1 MGLTDSKPTG
11 TKNIS
16 NNQPRFTKEQV
27 LNHVDKVFKITAT
40 NKETTDSEFSQT
52 LNWLTE
58 TFQEGGADLS
68 SVVQNINKLNLS
80 DINNNKIN
88 VEQLN
93 KFLLQLGGGDNDV
106 PTSESTGV
114 TETLNYSNNSSTLMS
129 ASFSDRSNMSIR
141 HKLAGGCGCAENSAQ
156 EPVSAS
162 YNSTNVFS
170 ETSINT
176 INNMRGGNILSATSY
191 SDMSNNFKGGNLPA
205 TSITESAMSKNNIIQ
220 NNILNEF
227 NVNAFSET
235 SLSHLNSLNQNGGA
249 KKKKARKQKREEK
262 REEKRDMRNRKEK
275 KEDMDLELD
284 TEEDEL
290 IDLDSEEDSSSDSS
304 DKLENLEDESDET
317 ETMKMVRS
325 ESEKRG
331 RKKNSERKESE
342 RRGNRRLARVLTDME
357 ESDSSS
363 DSLSS
368 TDDESTGS
376 SSTSSVSSPQM
387 SRQKKSS
394 KKAKKASKKGSKG
407 KKSKK
412 LMTESSMSE
421 FNAIPFYSS
430 DNSTDFYRSFESR
443 NRFD

>member
-40 NKETTDSEFSQT
+40 NKNSTDSEFSQT

-58 TFQEGGADLS
+58 TFQEGGDIS
-68 SVVQNINKLNLS
+68 SIVHNINNLNLS
-80 DINNNKIN
+80 DVNANKIN

-93 KFLLQLGGGDNDV
+93 KFLLQLGGGDIDV

-176 INNMRGGNILSATSY
+176 INNMRGGSTQS
-191 SDMSNNFKGGNLPA
+191 A
-205 TSITESAMSKNNIIQ
+205 TSITESATSKNNIIQ

-235 SLSHLNSLNQNGGA
+235 SLSHLNSLNQDGGA

-262 REEKRDMRNRKEK
+262 RNMKDRKEK
-275 KEDMDLELD
+275 KEDMDLDLD

-290 IDLDSEEDSSSDSS
+290 IDLDSEEDESSDSS
-304 DKLENLEDESDET
+304 DKLENLDDESDET
-317 ETMKMVRS
+317 DTMKMVRS

-331 RKKNSERKESE
+331 RKNSERRESE
-342 RRGNRRLARVLTDME
+342 RRGSRRLARVLTDME

-368 TDDESTGS
+368 TEDESTGS

-394 KKAKKASKKGSKG
+394 KKVKKASKKSSNKKG

>member
-40 NKETTDSEFSQT
+40 NKDSTDSEFSQT

-58 TFQEGGADLS
+58 TFQEGGDIS
-68 SVVQNINKLNLS
+68 SIVQNINNLNLS
-80 DINNNKIN
+80 DVNANKIN

-93 KFLLQLGGGDNDV
+93 KFLLQLGGGDVDI

-162 YNSTNVFS
+162 YASTNVFS

-176 INNMRGGNILSATSY
+176 INNMRGGSAQS
-191 SDMSNNFKGGNLPA
+191 A
-205 TSITESAMSKNNIIQ
+205 TSITESAMSKNNIMQ

-235 SLSHLNSLNQNGGA
+235 SLSHLNSLNQDGGA
-249 KKKKARKQKREEK
+249 KKKKARKQKRDE
-262 REEKRDMRNRKEK
+262 RRDRKEK
-275 KEDMDLELD
+275 KEDMDLDLD

-290 IDLDSEEDSSSDSS
+290 IDLDSEDESEDSSEE
-304 DKLENLEDESDET
+304 LENLEEESDET
-317 ETMKMVRS
+317 DTVKMVRS

-331 RKKNSERKESE
+331 RKNSDRRASE
-342 RRGNRRLARVLTDME
+342 RRGSRRLARVLTDME

-363 DSLSS
+363 ESLSS
-368 TDDESTGS
+368 TEDESTGS

-394 KKAKKASKKGSKG
+394 KKAKNASKKSSNKKG